1 MVGWS
6 DGEELG
12 LALAGLGGRKRAR
25 QYTGQHAGL
34 IGCGM
39 ELGLALGF
47 KGDSWV
53 LAPGH
58 LLGLTL
64 HMHAT
69 EV

>member
-34 IGCGM
+34 IGWHGAGIGAW
-39 ELGLALGF
+39 LQ
-47 KGDSWV
+47 WHV
-53 LAPGH
+53 LR
-58 LLGLTL
+58 L
-64 HMHAT
+64 
-69 EV
+69 